1 MLNKSQ
7 LLTCILFSYFK
18 RYDYI
23 TVKYI
28 ITKLIKVIY
37 KLYCYTKYD

>member
-7 LLTCILFSYFK
+7 LLTSILFSCMQK
-18 RYDYI
+18 YDYI

-28 ITKLIKVIY
+28 MNKLIKVIY

>member
-7 LLTCILFSYFK
+7 LLTSILFNCIQK
-18 RYDYI
+18 YDYI
-23 TVKYI
+23 TIKYI
-28 ITKLIKVIY
+28 MSKLIKVIY